1 MRFIVADEQP
11 PRLLLEAAAA
21 YSSSCCAGVLDLRR
35 DRAGYWQA
43 MLIHELGCQNPDADP
58 SSGEP
63 PRDEEALTAHRTS
76 RAARPVSRRPAS
88 RPATLGRRRG
98 RSHGTG
104 PG

>member
-21 YSSSCCAGVLDLRR
+21 YSTHCCAGVLDLRR

-43 MLIHELGCQNPDADP
+43 TLIHELDCLDPDVAP
-58 SSGEP
+58 RTGEP
-63 PRDEEALTAHRTS
+63 ARDGEPVAAHRAD
-76 RAARPVSRRPAS
+76 RAARPPSRRPAA
-88 RPATLGRRRG
+88 RPARIGRRRG
-98 RSHGTG
+98 RATG